1 MQVFFSPL
9 TACKSLSIN
18 ALGAYRLYVLAKAL
32 AGVLDSVLVS
42 EVENF
47 ALTYISKR
55 QYQRNKSAALRL
67 GLLTVH
73 QRKNSQSV
81 FVLVSHAQ
89 AALLLGATKSSEDNR
104 AAVSLDDLF
113 SDKWQAIAFT
123 AWQAKYTENG
133 VRLTSQK
140 KQAELT
146 GIQPQMQRKYNKIC
160 GVVSRSNYAVSN
172 ISANQLDMVKEFGRR
187 AAPFA
192 FKDYKLNQTYI
203 AWRLPSSRVVCAD
216 SSTLNPLGIEGS
228 LISTNPNTRKG
239 GSRLFVYGDTTFTK
253 AKKTVKGDNIHDLYV
268 FSRVADSGAGI
279 FTHFSI

>member
-1 MQVFFSPL
+1 MQVVFSPL

-32 AGVLDSVLVS
+32 AGVLDSVFVS

-47 ALTYISKR
+47 ALAYISKR

-67 GLLTVH
+67 GLLKVH
-73 QRKNSQSV
+73 ERKNGQFV
-81 FVLVSHAQ
+81 FVMVSHAQ
-89 AALLLGATKSSEDNR
+89 AALLLDATKSSENNR
-104 AAVSLDDLF
+104 AVVLLDDLF

-123 AWQAKYTENG
+123 TWQAKFTENG

-160 GVVSRSNYAVSN
+160 GVQSRSNYAVSN
-172 ISANQLDMVKEFGRR
+172 ISANQLDIVKEFGHR

-216 SSTLNPLGIEGS
+216 SSALNPSRIDGV
-228 LISTNPNTRKG
+228 LIGTNLNMRKG
-239 GSRLFVYGDTTFTK
+239 GSRLFVYGDTSFTK
-253 AKKTVKGDNIHDLYV
+253 AKKAVKSERIHDLYL
-268 FSRVADSGAGI
+268 FSRVADSGVGLYI
-279 FTHFSI
+279 HFPI